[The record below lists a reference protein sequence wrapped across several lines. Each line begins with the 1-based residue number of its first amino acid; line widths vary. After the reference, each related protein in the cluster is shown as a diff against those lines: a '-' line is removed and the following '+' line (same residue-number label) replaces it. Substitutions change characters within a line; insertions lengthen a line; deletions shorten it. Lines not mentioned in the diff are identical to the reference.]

1 MRHVQIFICKV
12 GLHPWGLRKWWHI
25 WESLNLIPYLDSN
38 HFFFNKSWFNELY
51 HTCQSVLTTS
61 QLGIKP
67 MYQDQKKKSDQLDLT
82 DLIFFL
88 FTFNEHHLGN
98 IISQITNFTIFP
110 PVELIRTTIGK
121 GKQLKKNVDFWR
133 HIDLNLILSLDK

>member
-1 MRHVQIFICKV
+1 
-12 GLHPWGLRKWWHI
+12 
-25 WESLNLIPYLDSN
+25 
-38 HFFFNKSWFNELY
+38 
-51 HTCQSVLTTS
+51 
-61 QLGIKP
+61 

-88 FTFNEHHLGN
+88 FTFNEHDLGN
-98 IISQITNFTIFP
+98 IVSQITNFTIFP

>member
-1 MRHVQIFICKV
+1 
-12 GLHPWGLRKWWHI
+12 
-25 WESLNLIPYLDSN
+25 
-38 HFFFNKSWFNELY
+38 
-51 HTCQSVLTTS
+51 
-61 QLGIKP
+61 